1 MSFFLPP
8 IKVREPGFSEYIKEK
23 VNKERKNNKTPKF
36 IAKGSYGVIYKNSSH
51 PDKVIKILSPDANI
65 AAELEKAE
73 QIVRLTG
80 DNRQRIQ
87 KIEITKNDI
96 PSNALI
102 EYQYLNNLH
111 SFMKNGQ
118 HIPALLMPYLGIDL
132 FTYLDDTSLFPLS
145 EELYINQCHKLLR
158 QTYILYE
165 NGLSHGDLRSE
176 NIVFDGTEMT
186 IIDFDIFGTFETV
199 AKAYEK
205 GIHKNVVPSWAPPEF
220 LILCNKVDKTSGYVH
235 VLYKRNESYFSYSGK
250 DLTQLEINVQKS
262 NVENKEYMAE
272 HKMSMIDV
280 IPYLDNFGLGMA
292 LLEVLATLYPETT
305 HPKLIKTRQLLE
317 KITHFK
323 ISERMKPDDAFREMD
338 KIHKMSG
345 GRRRSTGKTRRTR
358 KTRPR
363 RTLKR
368 V

>member
-1 MSFFLPP
+1 
-8 IKVREPGFSEYIKEK
+8 
-23 VNKERKNNKTPKF
+23 
-36 IAKGSYGVIYKNSSH
+36 
-51 PDKVIKILSPDANI
+51 
-65 AAELEKAE
+65 
-73 QIVRLTG
+73 
-80 DNRQRIQ
+80 
-87 KIEITKNDI
+87 
-96 PSNALI
+96 
-102 EYQYLNNLH
+102 
-111 SFMKNGQ
+111 MKNGQ

-292 LLEVLATLYPETT
+292 
-305 HPKLIKTRQLLE
+305 
-317 KITHFK
+317 
-323 ISERMKPDDAFREMD
+323 
-338 KIHKMSG
+338 
-345 GRRRSTGKTRRTR
+345 
-358 KTRPR
+358 
-363 RTLKR
+363 
-368 V
+368 